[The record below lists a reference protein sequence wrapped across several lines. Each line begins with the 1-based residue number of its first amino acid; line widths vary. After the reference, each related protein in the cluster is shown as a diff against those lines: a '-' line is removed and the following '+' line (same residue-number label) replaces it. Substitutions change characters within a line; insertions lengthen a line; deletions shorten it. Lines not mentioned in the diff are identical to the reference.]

1 MIHRGWGNGP
11 KTGRM
16 AVKASLYAH
25 LKKKGTTRCLMLFC
39 VFFFIF
45 FFALPRER
53 GTLIATQSEVQHTQ
67 APRDTDT
74 DAGGIG
80 LKPEFELLLK
90 LEFLDEALEK

>member
-1 MIHRGWGNGP
+1 
-11 KTGRM
+11 
-16 AVKASLYAH
+16 
-25 LKKKGTTRCLMLFC
+25 MLFC
-39 VFFFIF
+39 VLFSF
-45 FFALPRER
+45 FFALPHER

-90 LEFLDEALEK
+90 LEFLAEALEK

>member
-1 MIHRGWGNGP
+1 MR
-11 KTGRM
+11 T
-16 AVKASLYAH
+16 
-25 LKKKGTTRCLMLFC
+25 LKKRNNKMLNAVLC
-39 VFFFIF
+39 VIFF

-90 LEFLDEALEK
+90 LEFLAEALEK